1 MRRGKELEQDPEYQR
16 RLQDPVW
23 RERILNTTSTTL
35 NETLPQGAKKSVYL
49 FLFALVVIVAIAMIP
64 EIRTI
69 GSGKAISMSLIIQMM
84 MLCFGGVILLATK
97 TKSSNRAKWRG
108 I

>member
-35 NETLPQGAKKSVYL
+35 NETLPQGKKSVYL
-49 FLFALVVIVAIAMIP
+49 FY
-64 EIRTI
+64 
-69 GSGKAISMSLIIQMM
+69 
-84 MLCFGGVILLATK
+84 LL
-97 TKSSNRAKWRG
+97 
-108 I
+108 

>member
-1 MRRGKELEQDPEYQR
+1 M
-16 RLQDPVW
+16 
-23 RERILNTTSTTL
+23 

-49 FLFALVVIVAIAMIP
+49 FLLALVVIVAIAMIP

-97 TKSSNRAKWRG
+97 TNPQSCQMAWYLSLVW
-108 I
+108 